1 MEKGKAEGEGK
12 RTVVRTVVKMD
23 AELWRALKHL
33 AVDRDMTISALIV
46 EAIREKVEREREG
59 EKAEGRR

>member
-1 MEKGKAEGEGK
+1 MEKGKAEGEGR

-46 EAIREKVEREREG
+46 EAIREKVERA
-59 EKAEGRR
+59 KAEGPKPE